1 MRPLL
6 FFLIALLCCAS
17 VWAQGAPPDASLPW
31 KVIAP
36 AGLKLR
42 AQPNIQAKVLST
54 APFGEKVK
62 LMSDKSFRFDTVGYA
77 PLYYDHTDQIE
88 KVAIVGHWWKVR
100 CQGQEGYMFSAYLG
114 VDAGSVASG
123 DEALN
128 QEAVLLF
135 PGYDCF
141 SNFFYHPNWHWY
153 GAFASGQGLIFKKVQ
168 PAFYNFYHT
177 DEEVLAGDFITVD
190 DTQPGLRFIVGSKNP
205 LPVQQIRTDFLSK
218 RGNGYLFDDDG
229 RPNDALLKKYHLEI
243 YRKDPLHF
251 WDDQQLVL
259 KNKGIRQII
268 SPSSSTDGPWNLYWS
283 GDLDGDGQQDYII
296 QFGDKDA
303 RTQLYLS
310 KSAAKNQ
317 LVRPVAVYYSGYCC

>member
-1 MRPLL
+1 M
-6 FFLIALLCCAS
+6 
-17 VWAQGAPPDASLPW
+17 
-31 KVIAP
+31 
-36 AGLKLR
+36 
-42 AQPNIQAKVLST
+42 
-54 APFGEKVK
+54 
-62 LMSDKSFRFDTVGYA
+62 
-77 PLYYDHTDQIE
+77 
-88 KVAIVGHWWKVR
+88 
-100 CQGQEGYMFSAYLG
+100 
-114 VDAGSVASG
+114 
-123 DEALN
+123 
-128 QEAVLLF
+128 
-135 PGYDCF
+135 
-141 SNFFYHPNWHWY
+141 
-153 GAFASGQGLIFKKVQ
+153 
-168 PAFYNFYHT
+168 
-177 DEEVLAGDFITVD
+177 
-190 DTQPGLRFIVGSKNP
+190 
-205 LPVQQIRTDFLSK
+205 
-218 RGNGYLFDDDG
+218 FDDDG